1 MELKANSSLE
11 MAFGGDLNFSGF
23 WEFEILKDSNATSSD
38 HILGG
43 AVSRPQNFS
52 PGLASK
58 PGPRFNVLRAL
69 VSRSVG
75 RPAGR
80 SVGQSGGR

>member
-11 MAFGGDLNFSGF
+11 MAFGGDLSFSGL
-23 WEFEILKDSNATSSD
+23 WEFKILKDSNATSSD
-38 HILGG
+38 RILGG

-58 PGPRFNVLRAL
+58 SGPRFKVLWAL

-75 RPAGR
+75 RSAGR
-80 SVGQSGGR
+80 SVGRSE